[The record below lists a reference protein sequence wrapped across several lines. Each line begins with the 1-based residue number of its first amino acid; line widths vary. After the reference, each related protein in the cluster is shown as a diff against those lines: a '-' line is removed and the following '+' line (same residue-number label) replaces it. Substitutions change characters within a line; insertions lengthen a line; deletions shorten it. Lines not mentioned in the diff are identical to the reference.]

1 MSQMVGGFSDAK
13 TDAETLVTFSAPEI
27 VAGVA
32 SSLGKAVEKITAIS
46 YKSQVVAGVKYK
58 VHAKVHDG
66 TSESD
71 VIITM

>member
-13 TDAETLVTFSAPEI
+13 TDAETLATFSAPEI

>member
-1 MSQMVGGFSDAK
+1 MAQLVGAFGELK
-13 TDAETLVTFSAPEI
+13 TDNETLATFSAPEI

-32 SSLGKAVEKITAIS
+32 GVLGKAIEKVTAVS
-46 YKSQVVAGVKYK
+46 YRSQVVAGVKYK

-66 TSESD
+66 TGESD